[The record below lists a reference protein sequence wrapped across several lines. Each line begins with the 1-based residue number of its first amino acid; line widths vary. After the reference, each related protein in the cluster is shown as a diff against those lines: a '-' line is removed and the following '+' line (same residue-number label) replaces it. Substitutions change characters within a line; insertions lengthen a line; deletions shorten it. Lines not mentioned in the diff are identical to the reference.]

1 MSRSKK
7 LKKSI
12 RVMEMT
18 DDQKLEARE
27 AKRKIKKE
35 YRKTPKK

>member
-1 MSRSKK
+1 
-7 LKKSI
+7 
-12 RVMEMT
+12 MEMT

-35 YRKTPKK
+35 YRKTPKKWWNRPDQN